1 MIHKTIN
8 QLVSIV
14 LPGEIVPAPRPRF
27 ARASGRTYMPQKY
40 RDWQNSV
47 LDHAR
52 KQAPKEP
59 IKAIFEI
66 QLLFLFARPKSKTT
80 KTNRDLRSFR
90 TGRGDL
96 DNSIKSALDLLQ
108 LAEVI
113 HDDRQCV
120 KILAEQW
127 YCASS
132 EIPRVEI
139 HISTIKKAL
148 WSANHSA

>member
-27 ARASGRTYMPQKY
+27 ARNSGRTYMPQKY

-52 KQAPKEP
+52 KQAPSEP
-59 IKAIFEI
+59 SRELFEI
-66 QLLFLFARPKSKTT
+66 QLLFLFRRPKSKTN
-80 KTNRDLRSFR
+80 KKNRDLRTFR

-96 DNSIKSALDLLQ
+96 DNCIKSALDLLQ
-108 LAEVI
+108 MAGVI

-120 KILAEQW
+120 KISAEQW
-127 YCASS
+127 FCAADES
-132 EIPRVEI
+132 PRVDI
-139 HISTIKKAL
+139 HISTIKKGL
-148 WSANHSA
+148 WSPKP